1 MVSDTELEQALPQ
14 IETLYEQ
21 DFGSLRDECLQNN
34 YLFEDP
40 EFLPREEFLRERS
53 KQYEDIV
60 WLRPHDI
67 SRPDE
72 PILVSNKNEGFD
84 IKQGLDSWFVPAFS
98 AIADSTV
105 LLNHVIP
112 PDQGFTK
119 QENYCGIFHFRFWFG
134 RWIEIVIDDLLP
146 TRKGC
151 LIYMKSTSNVEYWPA
166 LLEKAYAKAK
176 GTYELL
182 NSWLPIDA
190 CIELTGGCPERV
202 KHISSLLSGDKRQV
216 DRLFMDILR
225 ANQNG
230 NIVVVSFHHAEAR
243 PDLNE
248 EARQLGLE
256 PRYVYRVTQVADLG
270 QGRQIVRV
278 KNCSGWTEP
287 MWEGSWSPEDTNW
300 ANVSDAI
307 RRELDGEAFHDGGFW
322 IGFQVGDIFYDF

>member
-1 MVSDTELEQALPQ
+1 M
-14 IETLYEQ
+14 
-21 DFGSLRDECLQNN
+21 
-34 YLFEDP
+34 
-40 EFLPREEFLRERS
+40 
-53 KQYEDIV
+53 
-60 WLRPHDI
+60 
-67 SRPDE
+67 
-72 PILVSNKNEGFD
+72 
-84 IKQGLDSWFVPAFS
+84 PAFS
-98 AIADSTV
+98 AIADSTS

-119 QENYCGIFHFRFWFG
+119 HENYCGIFHFRFWFG

-151 LIYMKSTSNVEYWPA
+151 LIYMKSNSNVEYWPA

-202 KHISSLLSGDKRQV
+202 KHISKLLAGAIQFVGNVNVRLNTFVTVSGDKRQV

-230 NIVVVSFHHAEAR
+230 NIVVVSFTHAESD
-243 PDLNE
+243 PGLNE

-278 KNCSGWTEP
+278 KNCSGQSRETKMSIWI
-287 MWEGSWSPEDTNW
+287 
-300 ANVSDAI
+300 VSCL
-307 RRELDGEAFHDGGFW
+307 RR
-322 IGFQVGDIFYDF
+322 IK